1 MVNLTI
7 CLSALIERQQ
17 QIVLSAL
24 NIPLCVTAVLT
35 NLLIIVALQKPSSLH
50 QPSKLLLGC
59 LASTDFCVG
68 FITQPLFVTFLMSS
82 EHYKRCY
89 YVQRIFSTTVAIF
102 CGVSLMTLTAISVDR
117 LLALKL
123 GLRYRFVVTLRR
135 VWSLVAS
142 LWLYH
147 VSISTILYLNE
158 DIVLNVICIEGIL
171 CIIISTCCYSK
182 IYFILRQHQAQVQDN
197 FHQGQLNGGWTGVD
211 MARYKKTVSSAL
223 WVQMMLLVCY
233 LPMALTTVVAVI
245 TGLLTP
251 SLYLAVYVSFSFVLL
266 NSSLNP
272 FLYCW
277 KIKEVR
283 QVVKDAIRGFC

>member
-1 MVNLTI
+1 VNLTI
-7 CLSALIERQQ
+7 CLSALIERQE

-50 QPSKLLLGC
+50 PPSKLLLGC

-68 FITQPLFVTFLMSS
+68 FMIQPLFVTFLMSS

-123 GLRYRFVVTLRR
+123 GLLYRFVVTLRR

-197 FHQGQLNGGWTGVD
+197 VHQGQLNGGWTGINI
-211 MARYKKTVSSAL
+211 ARYKKTVSSAI